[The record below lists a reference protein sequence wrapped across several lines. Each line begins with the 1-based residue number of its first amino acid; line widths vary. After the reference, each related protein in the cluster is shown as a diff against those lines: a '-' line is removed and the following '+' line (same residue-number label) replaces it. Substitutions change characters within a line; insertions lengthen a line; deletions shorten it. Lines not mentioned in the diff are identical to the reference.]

1 MQSRIVN
8 LILLGL
14 NLGLIGVVAFLM
26 GLLQKERQQ
35 GPRVVFTPRTNTNVV
50 TQIAVRK
57 INATN
62 LLALLAS
69 RQMTWAHLES
79 TNYFV
84 YVANLRAFGVPEET
98 LRDIVVADVHK
109 LYAQRRAAVRAQAPQ
124 PAYWQT
130 ASAWRAA
137 SNLPPEL
144 QAQLQALDQEEREL
158 LRQLLGI
165 DPEPELARF
174 KDETEGEWDR
184 KLGYLPAE
192 KRGAVAAVLQRYAE
206 LEQEIQRRANG
217 LWLDE
222 DQRQLRQLARARE
235 AELAQ
240 VLSPEELE
248 EYQLR
253 HSPVADTLRHRLDGF
268 NPTPEEFR
276 TLFRLYQAFDELMG
290 EELASTNDGPAE
302 ARAGAL
308 EQAKAALEE
317 EIQQAL
323 GPARYA
329 EYQRAQDD
337 SYRTLLQLAA
347 RFDLAPD
354 LAGRV
359 YEMKQTAEKERQAV
373 LASPNLTDQQRQAA
387 LQALAAETQRSVA
400 ELLGERVWGA
410 YGQVAGQW
418 IQDLAK
424 APPPTMPQVQVQTV
438 PVPVPVYPPGIPP
451 PPPGPFDVPPEL
463 APVPR

>member
-14 NLGLIGVVAFLM
+14 NLGLIGVVAFLW
-26 GLLQKERQQ
+26 GLLQRERQQ
-35 GPRVVFTPRTNTNVV
+35 GPRLVLSPRTTNTV

-69 RQMTWAHLES
+69 RQMSWAHLES

-109 LYAQRRAAVRAQAPQ
+109 LYAQRRAALRAQAPQ

-137 SNLPPEL
+137 SRLPPEL
-144 QAQLQALDQEEREL
+144 EAQLQALHQEEREL

-174 KDETEGEWDR
+174 ADETQADWDR
-184 KLGYLPAE
+184 KLSFLPAE
-192 KRGAVAAVLQRYAE
+192 KRGAVGAVLQRYAQ
-206 LEQEIQRRANG
+206 LEEEIHRRANG
-217 LWLDE
+217 LLLDE

-240 VLSPEELE
+240 LLSPEELE
-248 EYQLR
+248 DYQLR
-253 HSPVADTLRHRLDGF
+253 HSPIADKLRHRLDGF
-268 NPTPEEFR
+268 NPTEQEFR
-276 TLFRLYQAFDELMG
+276 ALFRLYKTFDEQVG
-290 EELASTNDGPAE
+290 EDLASTNDWPAE
-302 ARAGAL
+302 ARARAL
-308 EQAKAALEE
+308 EQAKAALEQE
-317 EIQQAL
+317 VQQVL
-323 GPARYA
+323 GPSRYA
-329 EYQRAQDD
+329 EYQRAQDE
-337 SYRTLLQLAA
+337 SYQALLKLAE
-347 RFDLAPD
+347 RFDLSPE
-354 LAGRV
+354 LAARV
-359 YEMKQTAEKERQAV
+359 YEMKQTAEKQRQAV
-373 LASPNLTDQQRQAA
+373 LTSTNLTDEQRQAA
-387 LQALAAETQRSVA
+387 LQALAAETKRAVA
-400 ELLGERVWGA
+400 ETLGERLWNA

-418 IQDLAK
+418 IQELAK
-424 APPPTMPQVQVQTV
+424 APPPTTPPVQVQTV

-463 APVPR
+463 PPVPR

>member
-14 NLGLIGVVAFLM
+14 NLGLIGVVVFLV
-26 GLLQKERQQ
+26 GLLQKERQEA
-35 GPRVVFTPRTNTNVV
+35 PRVVFTPRTATNVV

-69 RQMTWAHLES
+69 RQMSWAHLES

-109 LYAQRRAAVRAQAPQ
+109 LYAQRRAALRAQAPQ
-124 PAYWQT
+124 PAYWHT

-137 SNLPPEL
+137 KNLPPEL
-144 QAQLQALDQEEREL
+144 QGQIDALYQEEREL
-158 LRQLLGI
+158 LRQLLGT
-165 DPEPELARF
+165 DPDRELARF
-174 KDETEGEWDR
+174 ADETQADWDW

-192 KRGAVAAVLQRYAE
+192 KRGAVAAVLQRYAQ
-206 LEQEIQRRANG
+206 LEEEIRRRAG
-217 LWLDE
+217 DLLLDE
-222 DQRQLRQLARARE
+222 DQRQLRQLAQARE

-240 VLSPEELE
+240 MLSPEELE

-253 HSPVADTLRHRLDGF
+253 HSPVADKLRHQLDGF
-268 NPTPEEFR
+268 NPTEEEFR
-276 TLFRLYQAFDELMG
+276 TLFKLYKTLDDQMG
-290 EELASTNDGPAE
+290 DELASTNAMPTE
-302 ARAGAL
+302 AHARAL

-317 EIQQAL
+317 EIKQAL

-329 EYQRAQDD
+329 EYQRVQDE

-347 RFDLAPD
+347 RFDLAPE
-354 LAGRV
+354 LPARV
-359 YEMKQTAEKERQAV
+359 YEMKQTAEKQRQAV
-373 LASPNLTDQQRQAA
+373 LANANLTDEQRQAA
-387 LQALAAETQRSVA
+387 LQAIAAETKRSVA
-400 ELLGERVWGA
+400 ELLGERAWTA

-424 APPPTMPQVQVQTV
+424 APPPTTPQVQVQTV

-463 APVPR
+463 PPVPR